1 MKKLYQIKFL
11 LLFLTF
17 IFSLHKA
24 KPNDIELFPFQTIR
38 AAGLGGAISCIPI
51 GIESVIYNSAALKL
65 TLPFS
70 KKNWEI
76 IINGNTYFQPKYLKP
91 ILEDVFETDNI
102 TSRVLINAKD
112 LISKSGVGFN
122 TSFVLGY
129 TNKSFGCGLVSMASF
144 FLQGAP
150 FPLGTKGFGQI
161 QLSIPF
167 ANSFIALES
176 NYYKIAMGIS
186 LAPTV
191 GIYKELDGK
200 DVDAIAGGT
209 ETLDSIIFQ
218 AINHPY
224 VSVPMDLGALFVFP
238 NFINSPVELR
248 ISTVLDNLFGDYF
261 VPGYNIRPITNS
273 VSLNTGICF
282 FIPYNIFGQSC
293 YSLIS
298 AEIKS
303 LNLIMSGNLGFW
315 KALHIGT
322 EFSINNFLQIQVG
335 LSSGYPCVAAEIK
348 VLALGFGI
356 LWETI
361 ESGKYIGDNPLS
373 IFKVGVSINF

>member
-51 GIESVIYNSAALKL
+51 GIESVIYNPAALKL

-112 LISKSGVGFN
+112 LISESGVGFN

-144 FLQGAP
+144 FYKAP
-150 FPLGTKGFGQI
+150 
-161 QLSIPF
+161 
-167 ANSFIALES
+167 
-176 NYYKIAMGIS
+176 
-186 LAPTV
+186 
-191 GIYKELDGK
+191 
-200 DVDAIAGGT
+200 
-209 ETLDSIIFQ
+209 
-218 AINHPY
+218 
-224 VSVPMDLGALFVFP
+224 LF
-238 NFINSPVELR
+238 
-248 ISTVLDNLFGDYF
+248 
-261 VPGYNIRPITNS
+261 
-273 VSLNTGICF
+273 
-282 FIPYNIFGQSC
+282 
-293 YSLIS
+293 
-298 AEIKS
+298 
-303 LNLIMSGNLGFW
+303 
-315 KALHIGT
+315 H
-322 EFSINNFLQIQVG
+322 
-335 LSSGYPCVAAEIK
+335 
-348 VLALGFGI
+348 
-356 LWETI
+356 
-361 ESGKYIGDNPLS
+361 
-373 IFKVGVSINF
+373 